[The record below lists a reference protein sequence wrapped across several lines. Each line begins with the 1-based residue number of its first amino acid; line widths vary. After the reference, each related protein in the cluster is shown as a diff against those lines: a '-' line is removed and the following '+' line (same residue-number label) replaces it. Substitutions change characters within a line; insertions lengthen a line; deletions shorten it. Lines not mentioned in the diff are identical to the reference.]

1 MISARLGRLIRK
13 DLSHLEVVSFVDI
26 AMGREEV
33 VHDDKVDLAAAREL
47 DTVKAV
53 EAREEGVRVL
63 LDVLVILLE
72 DAAQE
77 LVLGVSD
84 RLDDEPVVARKVEEG
99 ARLARRAQLGEDV
112 LGGERDEVVGG
123 VEVEVLAQLPEDPRS
138 VIFELE
144 VVLGRG
150 RELVADAV
158 ERREGQ
164 RDTQLERRG

>member
-1 MISARLGRLIRK
+1 
-13 DLSHLEVVSFVDI
+13 
-26 AMGREEV
+26 MGRKEV

-47 DTVKAV
+47 DAVKAV

-72 DAAQE
+72 NAAQE
-77 LVLGVSD
+77 LVLRVSN

-112 LGGERDEVVGG
+112 LGGERDKVVGG

-138 VIFELE
+138 VVLELE

-150 RELVADAV
+150 RELVADAG
-158 ERREGQ
+158 EEG
-164 RDTQLERRG
+164 RSARYPTGEEGLTAYMSNENLCRAV